1 VSAAPLDSWDKVVA
15 YALGLPGT
23 VATTSWGGPAVA
35 VAANGR
41 AFIYPGRERDTSF
54 ALAIDLDTIEMLKA
68 TEPETYWQS
77 PHYEGWP
84 AVLVRFDSPDPE
96 RVRGTIAR
104 ALEQAAAK
112 KPVRK
117 RKKGPA

>member
-1 VSAAPLDSWDKVVA
+1 MSGPLDSWDKVVA
-15 YALGLPGT
+15 FALTLPGT
-23 VATTSWGGPAVA
+23 ETTTSWGTPAVM

-41 AFIYPGRERDTSF
+41 AFVYPGRERDTSF
-54 ALAIDLDTIEMLKA
+54 ALAIDLGTIDLLKE
-68 TEPETYWQS
+68 TVPETYWQS

-96 RVRGTIAR
+96 RVRDVIQR
-104 ALEQAAAK
+104 AFDQAGAM

-117 RKKGPA
+117 RKK

>member
-1 VSAAPLDSWDKVVA
+1 MTSSLDSWDKVSA
-15 YALGLPGT
+15 FALTLPGT
-23 VATTSWGGPAVA
+23 EAATSWGAPAVK

-41 AFIYPGRERDTSF
+41 AFLYPGRERDTSF
-54 ALAIDLDTIEMLKA
+54 AVAIDLGTIELLKE

-84 AVLVRFDSPDPE
+84 AVLVRFDSSDAE
-96 RVRGTIAR
+96 RVRDVIRR
-104 ALEQAAAK
+104 AFEQSAAM

-117 RKKGPA
+117 RSK

>member
-1 VSAAPLDSWDKVVA
+1 MSADPLDRWDRVVA
-15 YALGLPGT
+15 YALTLPGT
-23 VATTSWGGPAVA
+23 AAATSWGAPAIA

-41 AFIYPGRERDTSF
+41 AFIYPSRERETSF
-54 ALAIDLDTIEMLKA
+54 ALSIDLATIELLKE

-96 RVRGTIAR
+96 RVRDVIRR
-104 ALEQAAAK
+104 ALGQAAAM

-117 RKKGPA
+117 RKK